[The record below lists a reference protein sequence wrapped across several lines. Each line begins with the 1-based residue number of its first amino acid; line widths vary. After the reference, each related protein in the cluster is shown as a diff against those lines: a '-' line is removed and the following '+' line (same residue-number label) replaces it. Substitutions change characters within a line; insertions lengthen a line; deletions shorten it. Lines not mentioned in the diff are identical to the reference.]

1 MDSKGL
7 INIELLFCTAIIIMI
22 LIICLPMLE
31 HEIDVAK
38 DIDENS
44 QGRFLLDSIS
54 ESINHVNSNNYGF
67 IKKIRLPQAL
77 NGHYYTILINENEV
91 ILEFNNKKGKCKIE
105 PINLVDSNNRT
116 LNRIQLYSGG
126 TYIIKKTLASNNES
140 HINNQ
145 SSILIK
151 QVS

>member
-22 LIICLPMLE
+22 LMISLPMLE
-31 HEIDVAK
+31 HELDLAK

-44 QGRFLLDSIS
+44 QGRYLLDSIS
-54 ESINHVNSNNYGF
+54 NSINQVNSNNYGF
-67 IKKIRLPQAL
+67 IKKIRLPQSL
-77 NGHYYTILINENEV
+77 NGHYYTILINEKEV
-91 ILEFNNKKGKCKIE
+91 ILEFNNKKGKCQIE

-116 LNRIQLYSGG
+116 LSKVQLYSGG
-126 TYIIKKTLASNNES
+126 SYILKKTLASNNES
-140 HINNQ
+140 HVNNQ